1 VTSDTSRLLEL
12 RRRVQADPASIAFAQ
27 LAEEYRRA
35 GDNDEAVGICR
46 AGLQFHPDYLSAR
59 VTLGRSLSEL
69 GRLSEAQVEL
79 EIVLKNAPDNLTA
92 NRALAEV
99 LQKRGDLPAALAQ
112 YRKAL
117 DLAKFDPDLE
127 HELQRIQHAVAPP
140 PAPEPTRPDPVP
152 VAVEDLFNFD
162 TLLEQ
167 LGGRTQPKP
176 AIDPPI
182 VMPAPPVASALH
194 SVELRDDANDP
205 FALLEHQLRDNQE
218 RSRLAPLPTGEQLRE
233 RRLLDALEDWLSA
246 IVTDRDNRPTA

>member
-1 VTSDTSRLLEL
+1 VIGDDPRLIEL
-12 RRRVQADPASIAFAQ
+12 RRRVQADPASMAFAQ

-35 GDNDEAVGICR
+35 GDNHEAVGICR
-46 AGLQFHPDYLSAR
+46 GGLHYHPDYLSAR
-59 VTLGRSLSEL
+59 VTLGRALSEL
-69 GRLSEAQVEL
+69 GRLEEAQAEL
-79 EIVLKNAPDNLTA
+79 EIVLQSAPENLPA

-99 LQKRGDLPAALAQ
+99 FQKRGQLPEALAQ

-127 HELQRIQHAVAPP
+127 QEVRKIAHVVAPP
-140 PAPEPTRPDPVP
+140 PPEPPRAAAEPVT
-152 VAVEDLFNFD
+152 VEDLFDFD

-176 AIDPPI
+176 LFD
-182 VMPAPPVASALH
+182 PAPVVLAAPVASSLD
-194 SVELRDDANDP
+194 SVELRDDSSDP
-205 FALLEHQLRDNQE
+205 FSVLEHQLRENE
-218 RSRLAPLPTGEQLRE
+218 GRVRLAPVPSGEQLHE